1 MNGLSRM
8 RGDPHVRFLGGGGA
22 VRRCCY
28 PTMWQTKR
36 NRAILP
42 SSSYAST
49 NAAVESS
56 TMGALLV
63 LLVLSTMLVRIER
76 DQAMLEQLLSLIGIK
91 RRLTR
96 SESTFAL
103 IVAALVFLALFV
115 AIDPE
120 ARIFLM
126 FIDSFGADLFVTLC
140 VLFFRHRLAITISIL
155 IIPILKGLYRWGPVP
170 GFWPSKLVVRSSA
183 TWTGYAILW
192 PAIALLFA
200 SAYSLLI
207 TAVIGDL
214 VKRFG
219 LF

>member
-1 MNGLSRM
+1 M
-8 RGDPHVRFLGGGGA
+8 R
-22 VRRCCY
+22 
-28 PTMWQTKR
+28 
-36 NRAILP
+36 
-42 SSSYAST
+42 
-49 NAAVESS
+49 
-56 TMGALLV
+56 ALLILTV
-63 LLVLSTMLVRIER
+63 LIFMLVRVER
-76 DQAMLEQLLSLIGIK
+76 GQGMLVQLLSLVGIK
-91 RRLTR
+91 RRLTQ

-103 IVAALVFLALFV
+103 IVGGLVFLALFV

-126 FIDSFGADLFVTLC
+126 FIDSFGVDLFVTLC

-192 PAIALLFA
+192 PAMALLFA
-200 SAYSLLI
+200 SVYTLLI
-207 TAVIGDL
+207 TAVVTDL
-214 VKRFG
+214 VNRLG